1 MVNENLKNMS
11 IEEKI
16 GQKLIIGFDT
26 NKDILPKIE
35 YCIKNYKIGGVLLYK
50 KNYKNCEDL
59 IEKVQ
64 KIKEI
69 NKKYSK
75 IPISIS
81 IDQEGGRVN
90 RLPPEIEKLPS
101 SYELANIEK
110 SINSK
115 KISNLNLKNAQKLGN
130 PEDMQ
135 DMQNMEFITNGKDE
149 NIVSKS
155 ADVTSKI
162 LKDLGINMNFA
173 PVLDI
178 KNFSENH
185 AIGDRAFSSNKEEVA
200 KFGIL
205 EMKKMQE
212 NGIISVIKHFPGHG
226 ATKIDSHFALPI
238 IKHKNGIMNS
248 DDIVP
253 FKKAIENGA
262 DTLLVGHL
270 LIRKL
275 TGMYPSTMSK
285 KIVNILRKDLQFK
298 GVIVTDDMRMKGVK
312 ILYGKYR
319 AIKKAFLAGND
330 IMMVKFIENDKIYNK
345 LKKLVEKKRIEER
358 ELNLSV
364 ERILELKNKYN
375 ISDDIT
381 LNKTIDIEGYNTI
394 IREIKK
400 QKYK

>member
-1 MVNENLKNMS
+1 
-11 IEEKI
+11 
-16 GQKLIIGFDT
+16 
-26 NKDILPKIE
+26 
-35 YCIKNYKIGGVLLYK
+35 
-50 KNYKNCEDL
+50 
-59 IEKVQ
+59 
-64 KIKEI
+64 
-69 NKKYSK
+69 
-75 IPISIS
+75 
-81 IDQEGGRVN
+81 
-90 RLPPEIEKLPS
+90 
-101 SYELANIEK
+101 
-110 SINSK
+110 
-115 KISNLNLKNAQKLGN
+115 
-130 PEDMQ
+130 
-135 DMQNMEFITNGKDE
+135 
-149 NIVSKS
+149 
-155 ADVTSKI
+155 
-162 LKDLGINMNFA
+162 
-173 PVLDI
+173 
-178 KNFSENH
+178 
-185 AIGDRAFSSNKEEVA
+185 
-200 KFGIL
+200 
-205 EMKKMQE
+205 
-212 NGIISVIKHFPGHG
+212 
-226 ATKIDSHFALPI
+226 
-238 IKHKNGIMNS
+238 MNS

-330 IMMVKFIENDKIYNK
+330 IIMVKFIENDKVYNK
-345 LKKLVEKKRIEER
+345 LKKIVEKKRIEER

-381 LNKTIDIEGYNTI
+381 LNKTIDVEGYNTI